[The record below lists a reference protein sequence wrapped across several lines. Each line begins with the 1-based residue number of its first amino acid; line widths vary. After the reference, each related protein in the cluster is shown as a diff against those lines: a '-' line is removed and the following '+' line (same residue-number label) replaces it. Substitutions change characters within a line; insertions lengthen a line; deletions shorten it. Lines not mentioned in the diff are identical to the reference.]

1 VIPTLHIH
9 LLGDFLLVSGD
20 TPVTT
25 VNIPRLQ
32 SLLAYLVLHRNAPQN
47 RSHLAFLLWPDSTEV
62 QAHTNLRKLLYQLR
76 QALPDAGHFLHADK
90 HNLQWQPAPD
100 GSWTFDVQDVEQAL
114 AQAIQA
120 EQAQETSALRQ
131 ALEQAVHLYG
141 GDLLP
146 SCYDEWIL
154 PERDRLHQLFLQ
166 AAEQL
171 ITLLEQERKYD
182 AAIAAAQRLLRHEPL
197 NEATYRH
204 LMRLYVLRGDRAAAL
219 RIYHTCVTVLERE
232 LAAVQQTGNKDQ
244 VGFPHFALGVCLL
257 WSGHLD
263 EAEEHL
269 RAAMSAGDQTGNAE
283 LLGRSLTFLPFI
295 FRLRGQVEQ
304 VRSII
309 TRALAVPA
317 ARKNS
322 IITGHRAWVAW
333 RDGDMVEAEAYGR
346 ASLEGRQDV
355 SLFHWTS
362 LWPLIGVMLIQEKF
376 ANTIDYVR
384 MLLDPTQQSPPEQ
397 LRVLLEA
404 ALQAWDAG
412 QQKEACSLLQQAV
425 PLAEQMGYL

>member
-1 VIPTLHIH
+1 MIPTLHIH

-25 VNIPRLQ
+25 VNVPRLQ

-100 GSWTFDVQDVEQAL
+100 ASWTFDVQDVEQAL

-120 EQAQETSALRQ
+120 KQAQDTSALRQ
-131 ALEQAVHLYG
+131 ALEQAVYLYG

-146 SCYDEWIL
+146 SCYNEWIL
-154 PERDRLHQLFLQ
+154 PERDRLHELFLQ
-166 AAEQL
+166 ATEQL

-232 LAAVQQTGNKDQ
+232 LAAEPGE
-244 VGFPHFALGVCLL
+244 P
-257 WSGHLD
+257 
-263 EAEEHL
+263 
-269 RAAMSAGDQTGNAE
+269 
-283 LLGRSLTFLPFI
+283 
-295 FRLRGQVEQ
+295 
-304 VRSII
+304 
-309 TRALAVPA
+309 TRQ
-317 ARKNS
+317 
-322 IITGHRAWVAW
+322 
-333 RDGDMVEAEAYGR
+333 AY
-346 ASLEGRQDV
+346 E
-355 SLFHWTS
+355 
-362 LWPLIGVMLIQEKF
+362 
-376 ANTIDYVR
+376 
-384 MLLDPTQQSPPEQ
+384 
-397 LRVLLEA
+397 
-404 ALQAWDAG
+404 
-412 QQKEACSLLQQAV
+412 SLLQLDTSPRPATGPLTPRGGGAPLVGRKQEWVQLQAAWRTATGGSPHLV
-425 PLAEQMGYL
+425 VLSGEAGIGKTKLAEELVVWVPRTPSCQCRPGISSG